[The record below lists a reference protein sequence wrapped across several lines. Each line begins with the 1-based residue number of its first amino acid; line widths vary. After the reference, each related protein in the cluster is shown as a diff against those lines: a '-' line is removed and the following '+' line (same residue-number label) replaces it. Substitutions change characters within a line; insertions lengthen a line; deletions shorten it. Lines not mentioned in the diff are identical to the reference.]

1 MATEKGVFRDRI
13 KELRRVPASE
23 LVPDP
28 RNWREHPRYQADAL
42 RGLLEEIGFAT
53 AVLARETPEGD
64 LMIVDGHLR
73 AETAPDVEVPVL
85 VLDVDEA
92 EAGKLLATLDPL
104 AEMET
109 RHEESLTA
117 LLEEV
122 KTDRQP
128 VADLLAALAAGRN
141 EPLPGVEDDDQVAEQ
156 ITEVIADDYKPTT
169 KPGDLFAL
177 GDHRLLCGDSTKP
190 ENVAR
195 LMGDDRAEVMWT
207 DPPYGIAYDGGP
219 KPSKTRS
226 QAPIANDTAAAVEG
240 VLASVFAAVDDI
252 GLAPGA
258 RI

>member
-122 KTDRQP
+122 K
-128 VADLLAALAAGRN
+128 
-141 EPLPGVEDDDQVAEQ
+141 PGF
-156 ITEVIADDYKPTT
+156 P
-169 KPGDLFAL
+169 
-177 GDHRLLCGDSTKP
+177 R
-190 ENVAR
+190 
-195 LMGDDRAEVMWT
+195 
-207 DPPYGIAYDGGP
+207 
-219 KPSKTRS
+219 
-226 QAPIANDTAAAVEG
+226 
-240 VLASVFAAVDDI
+240 
-252 GLAPGA
+252 
-258 RI
+258 